1 MRRWAL
7 ALLLTAAAVT
17 TACAEQAPT
26 KWGEWQYLR
35 NVTAL
40 ETSEHLVLYG
50 QTDAGVTWVLT
61 RNCHTGV
68 PTLQSKVQAQGEAV
82 DLDRVYL
89 KRIVR
94 TSGGTAE
101 AEDSWRYDTRIRYDD
116 RRAKII
122 WHYSWDRAGGWEI
135 LWVPE
140 DYGSSRD
147 SEDKLIS
154 RALHSIDRTL
164 MGDQL
169 VIEISPSKGLMIFAT
184 SGFVGALAE
193 HCGYKPLL

>member
-17 TACAEQAPT
+17 TACAEQVPT

-50 QTDAGVTWVLT
+50 QTDAGVAWVLT

-68 PTLQSKVQAQGEAV
+68 PKLQSKVQAQGEAV

-89 KRIVR
+89 LHHGRSRLAFVYRRHPAGHEHDHLQQRRPLCRGRAQQVGVPGVLPQLGRRHFPRSAVRKR
-94 TSGGTAE
+94 
-101 AEDSWRYDTRIRYDD
+101 
-116 RRAKII
+116 RR
-122 WHYSWDRAGGWEI
+122 
-135 LWVPE
+135 
-140 DYGSSRD
+140 
-147 SEDKLIS
+147 
-154 RALHSIDRTL
+154 
-164 MGDQL
+164 
-169 VIEISPSKGLMIFAT
+169 
-184 SGFVGALAE
+184 
-193 HCGYKPLL
+193 